1 MKGLIKNNLYGTY
14 ANAKVFAGFMIL
26 FGVFVVAVISQ
37 SLQIGYVMTGIIGFS
52 VSAVLTAKSDFIS
65 KWGKYKL
72 TLPVRRADIIKSLF
86 FNQLIWLF
94 AGLLFAGIELSLSW
108 LFHGCPF
115 DQPVDI
121 LSMFALGIS
130 MSLFMGAV
138 FFPLFYAGG
147 AERGEV
153 FLIIAILCAFGLDF
167 TIVSITN
174 ELLDAG
180 AETVVFGAIILAG
193 CSLVA
198 FALSYPL
205 TVCIFRK
212 KEY

>member
-1 MKGLIKNNLYGTY
+1 MNQMIWLL
-14 ANAKVFAGFMIL
+14 AGIL
-26 FGVFVVAVISQ
+26 FV
-37 SLQIGYVMTGIIGFS
+37 
-52 VSAVLTAKSDFIS
+52 
-65 KWGKYKL
+65 
-72 TLPVRRADIIKSLF
+72 
-86 FNQLIWLF
+86 
-94 AGLLFAGIELSLSW
+94 GIELSLSL

-180 AETVVFGAIILAG
+180 ADTVVLGAIILAG
-193 CSLVA
+193 CSLLV

-205 TVCIFRK
+205 TVWIFRK
-212 KEY
+212 MED

>member
-52 VSAVLTAKSDFIS
+52 VSAVLTAKSDFAS

-72 TLPVRRADIIKSLF
+72 TLPVRRADIVRSHFL
-86 FNQLIWLF
+86 NQMIWLLV
-94 AGLLFAGIELSLSW
+94 GILFVGIELSLSS

-180 AETVVFGAIILAG
+180 AGTVILGIIILAG
-193 CSLVA
+193 CSLLA
-198 FALSYPL
+198 FGLSYPL